1 MIFYFQDTVRKIDAL
16 KSLRP
21 NSKYTLRGDVLEWN
35 NSNEE
40 TKPSDTEINNEIT
53 RLQAEYD
60 ALEYQRKRASQYPSV
75 QDFMEAYTEKEIG
88 GDSTK
93 WDAYKIAYNKVRTDN
108 PKG

>member
-21 NSKYTLRGDVLEWN
+21 NSKYTLRGDVLEWD

-40 TKPSDTEINNEIT
+40 AKPSDTEINNEIT

-60 ALEYQRKRASQYPSV
+60 ALEYQRKRQSEYPPMADYLDAIV
-75 QDFMEAYTEKEIG
+75 KEDDTQKQKYIDDCKAVKEK
-88 GDSTK
+88 
-93 WDAYKIAYNKVRTDN
+93 Y
-108 PKG
+108 PK

>member
-21 NSKYTLRGDVLEWN
+21 NSKYTLRGDVLEWD

-40 TKPSDTEINNEIT
+40 TKPSDTAIANEVT

-60 ALEYQRKRASQYPSV
+60 ALEYQRKRQAEYPPMADYLDAIV
-75 QDFMEAYTEKEIG
+75 KDDDTQKQKYINDCKAVKEK
-88 GDSTK
+88 
-93 WDAYKIAYNKVRTDN
+93 Y
-108 PKG
+108 PK

>member
-21 NSKYTLRGDVLEWN
+21 NSKYTLRGDVLEWD

-40 TKPSDTEINNEIT
+40 AKPSDTEINNEIT

-60 ALEYQRKRASQYPSV
+60 ALEYQRKRQTEYPPMADYLDAIV
-75 QDFMEAYTEKEIG
+75 K
-88 GDSTK
+88 GDDTQK
-93 WDAYKIAYNKVRTDN
+93 QKYIDDCKAEMDKL
-108 PKG
+108 

>member
-21 NSKYTLRGDVLEWN
+21 NSKYTLRGDVLEWD

-40 TKPSDTEINNEIT
+40 AKPSDTEINNEIT

-60 ALEYQRKRASQYPSV
+60 ALEYQRKRQLEYPPMADYLDAIV
-75 QDFMEAYTEKEIG
+75 KGDETQKQKYINDCLAVKEK
-88 GDSTK
+88 
-93 WDAYKIAYNKVRTDN
+93 Y
-108 PKG
+108 PK

>member
-21 NSKYTLRGDVLEWN
+21 NSKYTLRGDVLEWD

-40 TKPSDTEINNEIT
+40 AKPSDTEIANEVT

-60 ALEYQRKRASQYPSV
+60 ALEYQRKRQAEYPPMADYLDAV
-75 QDFMEAYTEKEIG
+75 VKGDDAQKQKYIDDCKAVKEK
-88 GDSTK
+88 
-93 WDAYKIAYNKVRTDN
+93 Y
-108 PKG
+108 PK

>member
-21 NSKYTLRGDVLEWN
+21 NSKYTLRGDVLEWD

-40 TKPSDTEINNEIT
+40 AKPSDTEINNEIT

-60 ALEYQRKRASQYPSV
+60 ALEYQRKRQSEYPPMADYLDAIV
-75 QDFMEAYTEKEIG
+75 KGDETQKQKYIDDCLAVKEK
-88 GDSTK
+88 
-93 WDAYKIAYNKVRTDN
+93 Y
-108 PKG
+108 PK

>member
-21 NSKYTLRGDVLEWN
+21 NSKYTLRGDVLEWD

-40 TKPSDTEINNEIT
+40 AKPSDTEINNEIT

-60 ALEYQRKRASQYPSV
+60 ALEYQRKRQSEYPPMADYLDAIV
-75 QDFMEAYTEKEIG
+75 KGDETQKQKYINDCLAVKEK
-88 GDSTK
+88 
-93 WDAYKIAYNKVRTDN
+93 Y
-108 PKG
+108 PK

>member
-1 MIFYFQDTVRKIDAL
+1 MIFYFQDKVRKIDAL

-40 TKPSDTEINNEIT
+40 AKPSDTEIANEVT

-60 ALEYQRKRASQYPSV
+60 AKEYQRKRKAEYPPMADYLDAIVKSDDTAKQKYIDDCKAV
-75 QDFMEAYTEKEIG
+75 KEK
-88 GDSTK
+88 
-93 WDAYKIAYNKVRTDN
+93 Y
-108 PKG
+108 PK

>member
-1 MIFYFQDTVRKIDAL
+1 MIFYFQDKVRKIDAL

-21 NSKYTLRGDVLEWN
+21 NSKYTLRGDVLEWD

-60 ALEYQRKRASQYPSV
+60 ALEYQRKRKTEYPTV
-75 QDFMEAYTEKEIG
+75 EELVVALYDTNDKADIE
-88 GDSTK
+88 TK
-93 WDAYKIAYNKVRTDN
+93 RAAVKAKY
-108 PKG
+108 PKPE

>member
-21 NSKYTLRGDVLEWN
+21 NSKYTLRGDVLEWD

-40 TKPSDTEINNEIT
+40 AKPSDTEINNEIT

-60 ALEYQRKRASQYPSV
+60 ALEYQRKRQTEYPPMADYLDAIV
-75 QDFMEAYTEKEIG
+75 KGDDTQKQKYIDDCKAVKEK
-88 GDSTK
+88 
-93 WDAYKIAYNKVRTDN
+93 Y
-108 PKG
+108 PK

>member
-21 NSKYTLRGDVLEWN
+21 NSKYTLRGDVLEWD

-40 TKPSDTEINNEIT
+40 AKPSDTEINNEIT

-60 ALEYQRKRASQYPSV
+60 AKEYQRKRQAEYPTIEECV
-75 QDFMEAYTEKEIG
+75 HAILDNDLENLQALRTAVKEK
-88 GDSTK
+88 
-93 WDAYKIAYNKVRTDN
+93 Y
-108 PKG
+108 PK